1 MVPPAAQPPTLCGKN
16 PKPPHMPIP
25 KMPRPADWKK
35 TGAQPMMA
43 EPQHDWITHVMQAIE
58 VLRRVWHMS
67 AILAF
72 AQTGSPL
79 RAKRFSDDDEKPLDA
94 RLIHVVNMPR
104 SLTGDTSEM

>member
-16 PKPPHMPIP
+16 PKPPHMPN
-25 KMPRPADWKK
+25 AK

-94 RLIHVVNMPR
+94 QRLIHVVNMPR